1 MTRVDPVKAVDWGI
15 ASVALLV
22 VALGPIVFSNYFA
35 HTLMTQVFWYG
46 IAACSLIFLSA
57 YGGMVSLAQVS
68 LYGIAGFVLG
78 NAVTTGQVKGLHLGY
93 DPWVGVV
100 LAIAITTVVGF
111 LLGAVS
117 SRSAGIYF
125 LMITLAFSVLANT
138 FFGQVTVLSGFSGIG
153 NIQNHT
159 PGLIGNPA
167 IHPNRLYY
175 VAFVVSILVYVACRY
190 VTRTPFG
197 LALQGIRD
205 DPVRMGS
212 LGFNVPLHRALAFGF
227 GAFVASLAGIIFV
240 WWNGQVAPGSIDLS
254 AVIDLLVIA
263 VIGSLFRLEGAWLG
277 AFVFVLLNNY
287 VRSVPGLS
295 HIGISQERFHTVI
308 GAIFLIIVLL
318 SPGGLL
324 GIWGW
329 VTNQV
334 QRLVAPRATRAPAE
348 ATAGPAS
355 EPGA

>member
-1 MTRVDPVKAVDWGI
+1 MRVSPLRAVDWTLAFVGLLI
-15 ASVALLV
+15 A
-22 VALGPIVFSNYFA
+22 ALGPVIFSGYFA
-35 HTLMTQVFWYG
+35 HTLLTQVFWYG
-46 IAACSLIFLSA
+46 IAAASLIFLSA

-78 NAVTTGQVKGLHLGY
+78 NAVTSGQVKGLHLGLN
-93 DPWVGVV
+93 PWVGVV
-100 LAIAITTVVGF
+100 LALAITTVIGI

-159 PGLIGNPA
+159 PALISNPA

-175 VAFVVSILVYVACRY
+175 VALVVSVAVYAVMRY

-205 DPVRMGS
+205 DPVRMSS
-212 LGFNVPLHRALAFGF
+212 LGFNVPLHRTLAFGF
-227 GAFVASLAGIIFV
+227 GALIASVAGILFV
-240 WWNGQVAPGSIDLS
+240 WWNGQIAPGSIDLS
-254 AVIDLLVIA
+254 ATIDLLVIA
-263 VIGSLFRLEGAWLG
+263 VIGSLFRLEGAWVG
-277 AFVFVLLNNY
+277 AFVFVIVNNY
-287 VRSVPGLS
+287 IRSVPGLG
-295 HIGISQERFHTVI
+295 HIGIQAERYHTVI

-329 VTNQV
+329 LVNQA
-334 QRLVAPRATRAPAE
+334 RRIVAPPPRPASAE

-355 EPGA
+355 EPG